1 MRKRITFPFA
11 WVAGVPLLRSTVAA
25 PTGYRL
31 MLKRQGEGAAM
42 SDPVLVE
49 AGVQMF
55 AAACPDEPPR
65 TWQIL
70 RSALE
75 DGFRN
80 IDRRLAESGELQPE
94 RFCVAESNARL
105 SDPLWWRGGL

>member
-1 MRKRITFPFA
+1 LADT
-11 WVAGVPLLRSTVAA
+11 
-25 PTGYRL
+25 
-31 MLKRQGEGAAM
+31 
-42 SDPVLVE
+42 
-49 AGVQMF
+49 
-55 AAACPDEPPR
+55 
-65 TWQIL
+65 

-105 SDPLWWRGGL
+105 SDPLWWRSGL